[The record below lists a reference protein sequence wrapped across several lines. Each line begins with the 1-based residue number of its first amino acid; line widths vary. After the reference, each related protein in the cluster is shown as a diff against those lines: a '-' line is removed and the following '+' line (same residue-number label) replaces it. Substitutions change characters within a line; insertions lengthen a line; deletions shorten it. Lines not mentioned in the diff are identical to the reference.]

1 MYQGTVGRLDML
13 DHSECWQVRN
23 FASLLAEAL
32 TLRFNYEGFAMDI
45 KLIAKPSRPLSSPPQ
60 AAVLMAG

>member
-1 MYQGTVGRLDML
+1 MYQGTMGRLDML

-32 TLRFNYEGFAMDI
+32 SVTEIDR
-45 KLIAKPSRPLSSPPQ
+45 
-60 AAVLMAG
+60 AAHYPISVEDNGHAPYLALGA

>member
-32 TLRFNYEGFAMDI
+32 IHEVPRSGQPVEKPLHAAFRSSKTPPLQGFGLD
-45 KLIAKPSRPLSSPPQ
+45 
-60 AAVLMAG
+60 V